1 LVPSHFLKKDIA
13 SAVFKSALKTGLL
26 VISTSANSTKK
37 LRKNLVA
44 LARRDN
50 RKTIMIY
57 FNLPEKLLLDRID
70 KGNKSKKCL
79 YHSKNFKDLLLNKQ
93 SIRFEGANKNE
104 ADYFFEVNNLTE
116 INKTYG
122 EVLNIIKK

>member
-1 LVPSHFLKKDIA
+1 
-13 SAVFKSALKTGLL
+13 
-26 VISTSANSTKK
+26 
-37 LRKNLVA
+37 
-44 LARRDN
+44 
-50 RKTIMIY
+50 MIY